1 MNKNNCRQAGGVCGF
16 LIKFAAMKTF
26 RLFVTILVGLWLS
39 AAAPLHIVGKP
50 RYDRELLRR
59 VMDYPQR
66 FADTRHDTL
75 TTNVYMKFRV
85 NINRRNPTLMAVPT
99 LFYLARD
106 GRRNYFGECYD
117 HVTYYRRGRVEAK
130 RKVSL
135 STVYHRHNTLSV
147 LHEYLLPDIYDA
159 ELFKGRILSPLCR
172 DNKRFY
178 RYRTIERDNG
188 QTKILVRPKLKNTQL
203 VSGYVL
209 VDNASARVINF
220 ELEGEY
226 DMIHFRLLCRMNED
240 GEKSLRP
247 KQCDVTAKVSV
258 TGNRIFTWFTCVY
271 DLPRDLPDSIDNS
284 EDLRLMQSVRPI
296 PLTPDEE
303 RVMADFNSARNA
315 RIQAAREQAVRDS
328 LAGISPKAKKEN
340 WAKYVFWDIIGDN
353 MLNRIH
359 ADLGQNRQ
367 GHLRVGPIFNPLY
380 FGFTRRKGLIYK
392 FDIRLN
398 YNFTPNRD
406 LSMRVKMGY
415 SFRQR
420 HTYFNIP
427 FNFNFNKR
435 RNGYVRVDFGN
446 GNRITNSRVLEEVKA
461 EKKDSINWGKMHLD
475 YFKDMNLKM
484 GVNYDVLKNRLG
496 VQGGFVAH
504 RRSAVHKQ
512 GFIAAG
518 KPTVYKT
525 VAPYLRLQ
533 YRPWGDEGPI
543 LTSDYERSFKGL
555 CGSMTNYERWEFD
568 GQFLHKMSRM
578 RAWSMRGGVGLYSS
592 KGKTDYFLDYT
603 NFRENYIPN
612 GWNDDWSG
620 EFELLNSNWYNASD
634 YYVRLNSTYEAPL
647 LLLSWIPV
655 VGQVVEKERIYI
667 SALSVRKYTPYF
679 EAGYGFT
686 NRLFSI
692 GIFGGWSP
700 RHFEGVGVKFGF
712 ELFNNW

>member
-1 MNKNNCRQAGGVCGF
+1 M
-16 LIKFAAMKTF
+16 
-26 RLFVTILVGLWLS
+26 
-39 AAAPLHIVGKP
+39 
-50 RYDRELLRR
+50 
-59 VMDYPQR
+59 
-66 FADTRHDTL
+66 
-75 TTNVYMKFRV
+75 
-85 NINRRNPTLMAVPT
+85 
-99 LFYLARD
+99 
-106 GRRNYFGECYD
+106 
-117 HVTYYRRGRVEAK
+117 
-130 RKVSL
+130 
-135 STVYHRHNTLSV
+135 
-147 LHEYLLPDIYDA
+147 
-159 ELFKGRILSPLCR
+159 
-172 DNKRFY
+172 
-178 RYRTIERDNG
+178 
-188 QTKILVRPKLKNTQL
+188 
-203 VSGYVL
+203 SGYVL

-284 EDLRLMQSVRPI
+284 EDPRLMQSVRPI

-315 RIQAAREQAVRDS
+315 RIQAVREQAVRDS

-380 FGFTRRKGLIYK
+380 FGFTRRKGL
-392 FDIRLN
+392 N

-420 HTYFNIP
+420 HTYFNVP

-475 YFKDMNLKM
+475 YLKDMNLKM

-504 RRSAVHKQ
+504 RRSTVHKQ

-592 KGKTDYFLDYT
+592 KVKTTSPTVGTTTGAASLNCST
-603 NFRENYIPN
+603 PTGTTPPTTTCASIPPTKHRCCCSRGFR
-612 GWNDDWSG
+612 WWDKSWRRS
-620 EFELLNSNWYNASD
+620 ASTSA
-634 YYVRLNSTYEAPL
+634 RSRCASTRPTSRRATGSPTACS
-647 LLLSWIPV
+647 LSASSV
-655 VGQVVEKERIYI
+655 VG
-667 SALSVRKYTPYF
+667 VRATSR
-679 EAGYGFT
+679 A
-686 NRLFSI
+686 
-692 GIFGGWSP
+692 WA
-700 RHFEGVGVKFGF
+700 
-712 ELFNNW
+712 